1 MSSVEIIRQELALT
15 AKRENTLQ
23 TLYQNVEDYKRHIH
37 GIMVNFE
44 SITAC
49 LSDFFHEKSS
59 YFRPYLVF
67 NDQMRVVIQNL
78 AEHSHSFKGI
88 ERQVTDLLRE
98 FKVIEV
104 RDQIF
109 LG

>member
-1 MSSVEIIRQELALT
+1 MSSIEIIRQELATT

-23 TLYQNVEDYKRHIH
+23 TLYQNFEDYKKHIH

-44 SITAC
+44 SIAAC
-49 LSDFFHEKSS
+49 LCDFFHEKSS

-67 NDQMRVVIQNL
+67 NDQMRTVIQNL

-88 ERQVTDLLRE
+88 DRQVASVL
-98 FKVIEV
+98 
-104 RDQIF
+104 
-109 LG
+109 

>member
-1 MSSVEIIRQELALT
+1 
-15 AKRENTLQ
+15 
-23 TLYQNVEDYKRHIH
+23 
-37 GIMVNFE
+37 MVNFE

-49 LSDFFHEKSS
+49 LNDFFHEKSS

-88 ERQVTDLLRE
+88 EAQVTNLFRE
-98 FKVIEV
+98 FKIIEV
-104 RDQIF
+104 HDPF
-109 LG
+109 